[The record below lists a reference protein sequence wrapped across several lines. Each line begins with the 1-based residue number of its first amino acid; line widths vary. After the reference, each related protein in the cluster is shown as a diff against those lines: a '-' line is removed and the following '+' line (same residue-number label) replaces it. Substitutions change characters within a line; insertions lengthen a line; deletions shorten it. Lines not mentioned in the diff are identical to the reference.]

1 MWLRNVPPAQ
11 GSTLPPPFNIIV
23 SPKSVYYSVLG
34 ISRFIKRVLRCI
46 CCQKD
51 KDDQEDDVF
60 NGEEVAR
67 GAGFGAG
74 GGSGLGLG
82 LADGAKEGVQ
92 PALYNYGQ
100 CPSGELSAYFNAKEA
115 SELYQ
120 NLNQTDGIALKSMN
134 PLSADM
140 GAAPGE
146 QLPLQERSPPVA
158 CPVLTQGKG
167 GRPQLCLRC
176 EKRRRYL
183 EITRKLVS
191 RYIHQRK
198 KAYRDEMVNE
208 DDLLEIRQDIS
219 SFRYTYILIYSY
231 EFFCIVL
238 TYVRVRILFSL
249 HTVTILR

>member
-1 MWLRNVPPAQ
+1 MPPVQ

-34 ISRFIKRVLRCI
+34 ISRFIRRVLRCI

-51 KDDQEDDVF
+51 KDYQDDDVF
-60 NGEEVAR
+60 NGEEVAP
-67 GAGFGAG
+67 GAGVGAG
-74 GGSGLGLG
+74 GGSGSRLG

-92 PALYNYGQ
+92 PALYKYGQ
-100 CPSGELSAYFNAKEA
+100 CPSGELSAYFNAKAA
-115 SELYQ
+115 SEPYQ
-120 NLNQTDGIALKSMN
+120 NCSVQPNQNQNQTDGQPYSQGIALKSLN
-134 PLSADM
+134 PLGADM

-146 QLPLQERSPPVA
+146 QLPAHERSPPVA
-158 CPVLTQGKG
+158 CAVLTQGKG

-219 SFRYTYILIYSY
+219 SFR
-231 EFFCIVL
+231 
-238 TYVRVRILFSL
+238 
-249 HTVTILR
+249 